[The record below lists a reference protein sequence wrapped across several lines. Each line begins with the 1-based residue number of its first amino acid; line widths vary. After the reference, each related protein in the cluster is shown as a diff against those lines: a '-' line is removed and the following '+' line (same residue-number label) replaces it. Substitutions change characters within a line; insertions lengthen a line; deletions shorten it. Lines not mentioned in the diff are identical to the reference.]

1 MSKASNESERQVE
14 AALFIAGRPITVKDI
29 QDTQDIDPRTIRSAL
44 NKLEEKYSSEDSSIE
59 IVKLGAKYAMQVK
72 GKYHPKTV
80 KLETPEIPKDVLK
93 IASLIGFYQPILQS
107 KLSAL
112 AGPSVYEGV
121 KVLADRGLVKAKPK
135 GRSVELTTTT
145 KFIEYFGIDARSR
158 VEVKHWFEKKLHSVP
173 GKD

>member
-1 MSKASNESERQVE
+1 MSNESERQVE
-14 AALFIAGRPITVKDI
+14 AALFTAGKPITVKDI
-29 QDTQDIDPRTIRSAL
+29 QDAEGLDPRTIRAAL
-44 NKLEEKYSSEDSSIE
+44 SKLQDKYSEDSTSIE
-59 IVKLGAKYAMQVK
+59 VVKMGAKYAMQVK
-72 GKYHPKTV
+72 EAYRPKTV

-121 KVLADRGLVKAKPK
+121 KVLADQGLIKAKPK
-135 GRSVELTTTT
+135 GRSLELTTTT

-158 VEVKHWFEKKLHSVP
+158 AEVKHWFEKKLHKVP